1 MGNKEMERQIQIME
15 KYFELIIDLGCDYDG
30 FNTTESLKSLIDEL
44 CRYASLG
51 RVANDT
57 EVIYSTLEDKSG
69 NGEVF
74 NILHEK
80 INIDKK

>member
-1 MGNKEMERQIQIME
+1 MKDLERQIQIME
-15 KYFELIIDLGCDYDG
+15 KYFELIIDIGCDYDG

-57 EVIYSTLEDKSG
+57 EVIYSTLEDEFG
-69 NGEVF
+69 NEEKY

-80 INIDKK
+80 IDN